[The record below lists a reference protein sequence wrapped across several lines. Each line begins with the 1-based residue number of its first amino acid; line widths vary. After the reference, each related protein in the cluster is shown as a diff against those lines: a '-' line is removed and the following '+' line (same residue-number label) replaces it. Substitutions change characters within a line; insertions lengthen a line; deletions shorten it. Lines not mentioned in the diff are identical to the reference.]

1 MGVRKI
7 LPLLASSES
16 GEKQSFHVVA
26 PSLPNCGFSQRT
38 FKPGFGVLQ
47 HAEVCHKLML
57 QLGYEKYGNR
67 PLTLLSS
74 HHNSSH
80 SSHPSRRLGIS
91 DYPRD
96 GRALPQPHF
105 GVAPELCTD
114 SATIATFYTALS
126 PPIPRRETH
135 ASRKGRP

>member
-1 MGVRKI
+1 MEAMKI
-7 LPLLASSES
+7 LPLLTSSES

-38 FKPGFGVLQ
+38 SKPRFGVLQ

-57 QLGYEKYGNR
+57 QLGYGKYGNR
-67 PLTLLSS
+67 PLTPLSS
-74 HHNSSH
+74 HSNLSH
-80 SSHPSRRLGIS
+80 SSYSSRRLGIS

-96 GRALPQPHF
+96 GHALPQPHF
-105 GVAPELCTD
+105 GVAPELCVD

-126 PPIPRRETH
+126 PPIPHRKTH
-135 ASRKGRP
+135 AS